1 MAFYRA
7 IVKCY
12 VGNTLRLADE
22 EFEYNGPENTNLE
35 LVSGGDEEA
44 EETPKP
50 KRAAKP
56 KAE

>member
-1 MAFYRA
+1 MAYYRA
-7 IVKCY
+7 LKTCY
-12 VGNTLRLADE
+12 VGNTLRLADD

-35 LVSGGDEEA
+35 LISGDDDQA

-50 KRAAKP
+50 KRATKP

>member
-12 VGNTLRLADE
+12 VGNTLRNADE
-22 EFEYNGPENTNLE
+22 EFEYNGPENTNLV
-35 LVSGGDEEA
+35 LVSGGEAEE

>member
-7 IVKCY
+7 TIKCY
-12 VGNTLRLADE
+12 VGNTLRFADE

-35 LVSGGDEEA
+35 LVSGSEPEVK
-44 EETPKP
+44 ETPKP
-50 KRAAKP
+50 KRAVKP

>member
-7 IVKCY
+7 LIKCY
-12 VGNTLRLADE
+12 VGNTLRFADE

-35 LVSGGDEEA
+35 LISGGEA
-44 EETPKP
+44 EVEETPKP